1 MSDSSHGWGYLGGMV
16 ESTNGLPGSV
26 QVRVDNSRLGGDSGF
41 VYDTATGIVTITG
54 GLIVAGTPMGQGNM
68 NTIPENA
75 TQTYQANSMNVIYTE
90 DTDTV
95 TIEDG
100 ATMDIG
106 LDATVKM
113 KRYSEV

>member
-16 ESTNGLPGSV
+16 EATNGVVGSI
-26 QVRVDNSRLGGDSGF
+26 QVRVDNSKLGGDSGF

-54 GLIVAGTPMGQGNM
+54 GLIVAGTPVGQGNM
-68 NTIPENA
+68 STIPEDA
-75 TQTYQANSMNVIYTE
+75 TQAYQANSMNVIYTE

-95 TIEDG
+95 TIQPG
-100 ATMDIG
+100 AIMDIG